1 MPPLDEVV
9 EDDDAAAASM
19 AMMRISSSIC
29 GVDLI
34 IICGNGSGRGGIG
47 RHTTDWRAVA
57 MVKVKPMDDG
67 VMVWVR
73 YDT

>member
-1 MPPLDEVV
+1 MLLLPPLDEVV

-57 MVKVKPMDDG
+57 IHGEADGRCMV
-67 VMVWVR
+67 
-73 YDT
+73 